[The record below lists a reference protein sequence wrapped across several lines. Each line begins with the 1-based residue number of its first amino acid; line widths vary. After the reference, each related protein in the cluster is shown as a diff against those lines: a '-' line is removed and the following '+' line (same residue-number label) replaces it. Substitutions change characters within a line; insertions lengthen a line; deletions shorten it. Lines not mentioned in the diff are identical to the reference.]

1 MGSQHEVTL
10 FLVWILVCLP
20 HITLRL
26 RIFPPTLLTSSCLYL
41 SPQIFSFSRLIGRD
55 SDAGKDWRQKEK
67 GAAEEE
73 MVGWHHWLNGYEFEQ
88 TQETEWRTEKP
99 GVLQSMGSKRVGHD
113 WVSELNRTEV
123 TLNSWNVQGIRHEF
137 CTCKWLVCVPS
148 GQLPW
153 EIMESQGQPLGTQG
167 KASERAWLGGL

>member
-55 SDAGKDWRQKEK
+55 SDAGKDQQFTLPPS
-67 GAAEEE
+67 AAACYSATT
-73 MVGWHHWLNGYEFEQ
+73 L
-88 TQETEWRTEKP
+88 
-99 GVLQSMGSKRVGHD
+99 
-113 WVSELNRTEV
+113 
-123 TLNSWNVQGIRHEF
+123 TLNNNVLYISKPVSSCLF
-137 CTCKWLVCVPS
+137 
-148 GQLPW
+148 
-153 EIMESQGQPLGTQG
+153 PLQV
-167 KASERAWLGGL
+167 ASKPLMHSRST